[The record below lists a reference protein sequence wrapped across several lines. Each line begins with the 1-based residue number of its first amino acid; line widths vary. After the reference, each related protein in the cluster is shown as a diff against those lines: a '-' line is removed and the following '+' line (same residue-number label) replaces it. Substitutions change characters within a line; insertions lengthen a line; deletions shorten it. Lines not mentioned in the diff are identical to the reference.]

1 MQGVFS
7 AEPAILV
14 HLKPIRIVLLVFH
27 CVVVALLTFCASKC
41 DFNSHNGT
49 SRFTEIFFAFT
60 STPKKRR
67 RKSKRLPRSEKN
79 TVQPADTQTESTL
92 RRFNR
97 STGSCAKKKNL
108 SEVIVL

>member
-14 HLKPIRIVLLVFH
+14 HFKPIRIVLLVFH

-60 STPKKRR
+60 LTPNKRR
-67 RKSKRLPRSEKN
+67 RKSKRLPRFEENRRTAGKFARRKAHYGALIA
-79 TVQPADTQTESTL
+79 QPVLTQ
-92 RRFNR
+92 
-97 STGSCAKKKNL
+97 KKRTF
-108 SEVIVL
+108 